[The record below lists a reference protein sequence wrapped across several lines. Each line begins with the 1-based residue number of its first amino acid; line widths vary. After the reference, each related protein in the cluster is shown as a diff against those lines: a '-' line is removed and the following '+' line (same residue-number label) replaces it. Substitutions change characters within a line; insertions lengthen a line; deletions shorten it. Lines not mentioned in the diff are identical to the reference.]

1 MIHGRNGDGVQDG
14 LCRLRSITESSGT
27 LRFRENATGLN
38 VARATS
44 EAMRDA
50 PAALFSFGCT
60 LAKSGPPEPRTRDND
75 ETQQVPEYRHKYEM
89 IFHGIP
95 RSSFPKFWA
104 ARVQS
109 TLARVL
115 MLDKHVAI
123 SASSKHG

>member
-60 LAKSGPPEPRTRDND
+60 LAESGPMEPDPCSTRVTTTKPNKS
-75 ETQQVPEYRHKYEM
+75 QN
-89 IFHGIP
+89 IGI
-95 RSSFPKFWA
+95 
-104 ARVQS
+104 S
-109 TLARVL
+109 T
-115 MLDKHVAI
+115 K
-123 SASSKHG
+123 